1 MKNVITLKWVEKG
14 QKHVKQANRQE
25 MLEKFQMLVRD
36 YQDNNE
42 ISIKLTKIIPTAKEI
57 RINKDYNATQEIP
70 CITYVINEAVGILK
84 ILRHHKIV
92 WSVLHE
98 YCKED

>member
-1 MKNVITLKWVEKG
+1 MKNVITLRWIEKG
-14 QKHVKQANRQE
+14 QKHVKQVNRRE

-57 RINKDYNATQEIP
+57 QINKDYNLTQEIP
-70 CITYVINEAVGILK
+70 CITYLINEVTGILK

>member
-14 QKHVKQANRQE
+14 QKHIKQVNRLE
-25 MLEKFQMLVRD
+25 MLEKFKMLVKN

-42 ISIKLTKIIPTAKEI
+42 ISIKLTKIIPTAREI
-57 RINKDYNATQEIP
+57 RINKDYNLTQEIP
-70 CITYVINEAVGILK
+70 CITYSINEVTGILK

-92 WSVLHE
+92 WSVLDR
-98 YCKED
+98 YCQED